1 MMIKIIMIHSQ
12 YKIYLVVM
20 AFLLCHNIRAQET
33 KLTKS
38 ISKSFETSDRLN
50 LEITNKYGNVII
62 ETWSKNE
69 VSIKIEIL
77 SFGKDENSAKK
88 LMDRVEF
95 DFKQSSDYLEI
106 ESVFDRK
113 KSFFKDMMNA
123 IGDYSASILS
133 KHKLQV
139 NYELNVPES
148 IASLTIDNRFG
159 DVHIGEIDG
168 RFNITIAHG
177 DLRINN
183 IADHSR
189 LTVNYGKVRIKE
201 ANELNLSMKGSELE
215 LETARKLK
223 LRSSSSTIFI
233 GEVSI
238 LDIESTNDNLEINEV
253 KDISGTANFSEV
265 SISNLK
271 ESCRIDQSYGA
282 LTIKNV
288 TEDFASIRLK
298 GKSTDYSLRFPKTSN
313 FNARIYARDDKLNII
328 DFPGDREK
336 RYLDDKSK
344 FVRVTGSFGAGNEE
358 RKLNIDAQN
367 GEVKIDFVDV
377 LPETYNK

>member
-1 MMIKIIMIHSQ
+1 MIIKIMKMHSQ

-20 AFLLCHNIRAQET
+20 ALLLSHGIRAQET

-38 ISKSFETSDRLN
+38 ISKSFETSDRLD
-50 LEITNKYGNVII
+50 LEITNKYGNVIV

-69 VSIKIEIL
+69 VSVKIEIL
-77 SFGKDENSAKK
+77 SYGKDENAAEK

-95 DFKQSSDYLEI
+95 DFKQSSDYMEI

-123 IGDYSASILS
+123 IGDYSASIMS

-168 RFNITIAHG
+168 RLNITIAHG
-177 DLRINN
+177 DLRVNN

-189 LTVNYGKVRIKE
+189 LTVNYGKARIKE
-201 ANELNLSMKGSELE
+201 ANELNLSMKGAELE
-215 LETARKLK
+215 LEKVQKLK
-223 LRSSSSTIFI
+223 LKSSSSTVFI

-238 LDIESTNDNLEINEV
+238 LDIESTNDNIEV
-253 KDISGTANFSEV
+253 KEVRDLSGVANFSEL

-288 TEDFASIRLK
+288 TDDFTSIRLK
-298 GKSTDYSLRFPKTSN
+298 GKSTDYNLRFSKNSN
-313 FNARIYARDDKLNII
+313 FNTRIYARDDKLSIV
-328 DFPGDREK
+328 DFPGDRKK
-336 RYLDDKSK
+336 RYMDDKSK
-344 FVRVTGSFGAGNEE
+344 FVRLTGVFGTGSEE

-367 GEVKIDFVDV
+367 GQVKIDFVDV